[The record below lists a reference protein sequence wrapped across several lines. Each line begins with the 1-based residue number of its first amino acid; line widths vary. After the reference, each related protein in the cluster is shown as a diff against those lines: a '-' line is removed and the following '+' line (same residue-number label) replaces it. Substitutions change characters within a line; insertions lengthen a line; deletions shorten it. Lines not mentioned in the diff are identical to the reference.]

1 MKTIHLLVASVLFT
15 VGCVEPS
22 DPTEIVD
29 EGSIEAGIPPEP
41 AASDCKWSDTTC
53 CDEKLYTDLG
63 LKALKRYM
71 VNYRNHVWSK
81 TSPYFEDPAHSY
93 SSHWNTLCDPSTLDS
108 ITDRFDAR
116 YLDVTIGQLE
126 NYLCRIKSMGV
137 CEGSKKPDML
147 RIYYLRYDSKDHPDA
162 GEVPK
167 NYHDS
172 HTLGF
177 TPLLSTDKWNEACY
191 GQQGQ
196 YPIWIPEPDA
206 ESPMANHNQ
215 ICPPLTCFHLESMIK
230 ITDCKPGIP

>member
-1 MKTIHLLVASVLFT
+1 VLFT

-41 AASDCKWSDTTC
+41 TTACEWSDTTC

-81 TSPYFEDPAHSY
+81 TSPYFSGKPYEENWQA
-93 SSHWNTLCDPSTLDS
+93 LCDPSGLDPT
-108 ITDRFDAR
+108 TDRFDAR
-116 YLDVTIGQLE
+116 YLDVSIEQLE

-137 CEGSKKPDML
+137 CEGAKEPDML
-147 RIYYLRYDSKDHPDA
+147 RIYYLRYDDVEEDKKHK
-162 GEVPK
+162 EVPK
-167 NYHDS
+167 NFHDS

-177 TPLLSTDKWNEACY
+177 TPLLSSDKWNEACY

-196 YPIWIPEPDA
+196 FPIWIPEPGK
-206 ESPMANHNQ
+206 EPPSANHNQ
-215 ICPPLTCFHLESMIK
+215 ICPPLTCDHMDSMIK
-230 ITDCKPGIP
+230 ITDCIEAIP